1 MLVLGTPRF
10 PNHGVQ
16 LITVLIS
23 TKSYHEAALT
33 LRDDDYEGDPLGE
46 RSHVLPWSLATLT
59 SAADVNHYLTSLMGD
74 RTEAVASQLI
84 DYISS
89 EAITDRSTME
99 SSRPNTPDSRQK
111 GRDRLRGWVQQRNV
125 LGLVFPSVKP

>member
-1 MLVLGTPRF
+1 MTAFEDLERGDIIWAADPLSQKGRPMLVLGTPQF

-23 TKSYHEAALT
+23 TKTYHEDSLT

-46 RSHVLPWSLATLT
+46 RSHVLPWSLVTLN
-59 SAADVNHYLTSLMGD
+59 SAADVEHYLTSLVDERTGD
-74 RTEAVASQLI
+74 VASQLI

-89 EAITDRSTME
+89 
-99 SSRPNTPDSRQK
+99 
-111 GRDRLRGWVQQRNV
+111 
-125 LGLVFPSVKP
+125 